1 MKSKNDEKNVSVKK
15 SEVKNNSTVK
25 KSKDLKANVKADTV
39 RVILNVPEEIDS
51 AILTLAKKRGMPK
64 SSMII
69 FAVSWYLDYNKSL
82 DVLPKF
88 LEVYSKFDAK

>member
-88 LEVYSKFDAK
+88 LDVYFKFEGK

>member
-15 SEVKNNSTVK
+15 S
-25 KSKDLKANVKADTV
+25 KDLKANGKADTV

-88 LEVYSKFDAK
+88 LDVYSKFEGK

>member
-25 KSKDLKANVKADTV
+25 KSKDLKVNVKADTV

-82 DVLPKF
+82 DFLPKF
-88 LEVYSKFDAK
+88 LDVYSKFEGK

>member
-15 SEVKNNSTVK
+15 SEVK
-25 KSKDLKANVKADTV
+25 KSKDLKANGNADTV

-51 AILTLAKKRGMPK
+51 AIRTLSKKRGMPK

-88 LEVYSKFDAK
+88 LDVYSKFEGK

>member
-25 KSKDLKANVKADTV
+25 KSKDLKSNVKADTV

-88 LEVYSKFDAK
+88 FDVYSKFEGK

>member
-69 FAVSWYLDYNKSL
+69 FADSWYLDYNKSL
-82 DVLPKF
+82 DVLPNF
-88 LEVYSKFDAK
+88 LDVYSKFEGK

>member
-88 LEVYSKFDAK
+88 LDVYSKFECK

>member
-1 MKSKNDEKNVSVKK
+1 MKSKNDEKNVS
-15 SEVKNNSTVK
+15 
-25 KSKDLKANVKADTV
+25 VKADTV

-88 LEVYSKFDAK
+88 LDVYSKFEGK

>member
-1 MKSKNDEKNVSVKK
+1 MKSKNDEKNVSV
-15 SEVKNNSTVK
+15 VKNNSTVK
-25 KSKDLKANVKADTV
+25 KSKDLKANGKADTV

-51 AILTLAKKRGMPK
+51 AIRTLANKRGMPK

-88 LEVYSKFDAK
+88 LDVYSKFEGK

>member
-15 SEVKNNSTVK
+15 SEVKNNSTK

-88 LEVYSKFDAK
+88 LDVYSKFEGK

>member
-1 MKSKNDEKNVSVKK
+1 MKSKNDEKNVSVKN

-88 LEVYSKFDAK
+88 LDVYSKFEGK

>member
-69 FAVSWYLDYNKSL
+69 FAVSWYLDYNKGL

-88 LEVYSKFDAK
+88 LDVYSKFEGK

>member
-15 SEVKNNSTVK
+15 SEVKNNSIVK

-88 LEVYSKFDAK
+88 LDVYSKFEGK

>member
-25 KSKDLKANVKADTV
+25 KSKDLKADTV

-88 LEVYSKFDAK
+88 LDVYSKFEGK